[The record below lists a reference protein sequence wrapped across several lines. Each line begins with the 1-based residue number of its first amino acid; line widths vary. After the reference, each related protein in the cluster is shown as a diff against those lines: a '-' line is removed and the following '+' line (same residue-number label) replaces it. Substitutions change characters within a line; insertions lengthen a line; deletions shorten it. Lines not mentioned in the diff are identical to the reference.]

1 MIGRAYGA
9 GTILNALAT
18 GIGSAFGVNLVTRAR
33 VKIGSENILVVNGRE
48 RDSGILETILSPF
61 GIRAKISVRSTIP
74 ERSGLGSSSAF
85 INSVLCALMKKN
97 GEIFAHRVLKLNA
110 EISLKAKISYTGAFD
125 DASASLLGGIV
136 VSNNYGMKLK
146 NWIPL
151 AERVA
156 ILIPEFQRG
165 EVNWNRIKNESDRL
179 KNALKKLE
187 MLKFREVMVENTR
200 YYCEMIGYPLDIAER
215 VWREGICCGLS
226 GNGPA
231 FVAIGNSDEVLT
243 AKEIWEEYGEVFL
256 GKIPEKPAE
265 KVVITSELFEET
277 QNCAD

>member
-18 GIGSAFGVNLVTRAR
+18 GIGSAFGVNLVTKAK
-33 VKIGSENILVVNGRE
+33 VKIGSENELIVNGKE
-48 RDSGILETILSPF
+48 RDSKILETILSPF
-61 GIRAKISVRSTIP
+61 GINAKVSVKSTIP

-85 INSVLCALMKKN
+85 INSILCAVMKKN
-97 GEIFAHRVLKLNA
+97 GEIFAHKILNLNA

-136 VSNNYGMKLK
+136 VSDNYGRKLES
-146 NWIPL
+146 WIPF
-151 AERVA
+151 ANKVA

-165 EVNWNRIKNESDRL
+165 EVNWAKIKNEADRL
-179 KNALKKLE
+179 KNALKNLR
-187 MLKFREVMVENTR
+187 MLKFKEVMVENTK

-215 VWREGICCGLS
+215 VWREGVCCGLS

-231 FVAIGNSDEVLT
+231 FVAIGNSDDVLT
-243 AKEIWEEYGEVFL
+243 AKEIWNEYGEVL
-256 GKIPEKPAE
+256 MGKIPEKPAE
-265 KVVITSELFEET
+265 KVVITSELFGHSKV
-277 QNCAD
+277 